1 MPRDAITV
9 RISGVHI
16 YLLCPRHDPT
26 RQSDATRLIDRS
38 MIIIGID
45 ESPFPPSPPLSC
57 PLAEDVRYATALI
70 EVAAMGSMEG
80 VLARGLGA
88 VGKGS

>member
-26 RQSDATRLIDRS
+26 RQRDATRLIDRS
-38 MIIIGID
+38 MIIIGIVM
-45 ESPFPPSPPLSC
+45 

-70 EVAAMGSMEG
+70 EVAAMGSMKG
-80 VLARGLGA
+80 VLARGLGEA
-88 VGKGS
+88 GKGS